1 LKVTLNTKSKN
12 GTKRTGAE
20 RRAAASGTG
29 AGTATRNGNGIGSIR
44 ASLRAYADRGVFRGL
59 NEEKSGT
66 GKYDFTFVW
75 LTERPLDFHYDSA
88 RGVMRFRNL
97 LPNVALRSQVY
108 DSLKVLVNE
117 RQGDD
122 LPEHKRIDR
131 TRAEIACSRREGN
144 VSIALRIKNNEYDYG
159 VNRLINL
166 VHELFVHLQESHF
179 EYLAANF
186 NISEE

>member
-1 LKVTLNTKSKN
+1 LKVTLKTKSKN
-12 GTKRTGAE
+12 KTKSIGAE
-20 RRAAASGTG
+20 RRAAANGTG
-29 AGTATRNGNGIGSIR
+29 AGTGMRNGNGISRIR
-44 ASLRAYADRGVFRGL
+44 ASLHGYADRGVFRGL

-75 LTERPLDFHYDSA
+75 LTERPLDFHFDSA
-88 RGVMRFRNL
+88 RSVMRFRNL
-97 LPNVALRSQVY
+97 LPNVELRSPVY
-108 DSLKVLVNE
+108 ESLKVLVKE

-122 LPEHKRIDR
+122 LPAHKRIDR
-131 TRAEIACSRREGN
+131 ARAEIACSRRDGN
-144 VSIALRIKNNEYDYG
+144 VSIALTIKNNEYDYG